1 MIETT
6 SFTLP
11 NGLRVVHNYDDTTAM
26 VALDVLYNVGAR
38 DERPDRTG
46 MAHLFEHL
54 MFGGSVNIAD
64 FDGELQRAG
73 GTNNAWTNNDFTNFY
88 EVLPAVN
95 AETAFWLES
104 DRMLGLAFSD
114 KALDVQ
120 RHVVIEEF
128 KQTCLNQPYGDMA
141 HHLDSLLYTQHPY
154 SYPTI
159 GKEISHIEAVTG
171 QDIRDF
177 FYNHY
182 APNNAVLAVSGAI
195 TLDETRRLCDKW
207 FGSIPS
213 RDIAPRLYL
222 PEPPVDAPRRRRVYA
237 DVPQT
242 VLTIGVHMCDYNHP
256 DYPVADIISDIL
268 GSGQASRLYREVVAG
283 SDLFTGADAAITG
296 SNEPGCMLITGKLSR
311 DDDESVAEAEELL
324 WQQMERL
331 VNENVSQYELT
342 RALNRFESTYEFG
355 AINVLS
361 KASSMAMCAMNGE
374 DINGVVARYRS
385 MTTDDV
391 RRVASGLFRRQRS
404 CTLVYGPNSEERK
417 LQL

>member
-11 NGLRVVHNYDDTTAM
+11 NGLRVIHNYDDTTVM

-54 MFGGSVNIAD
+54 MFGGSVNVPD

-73 GTNNAWTNNDFTNFY
+73 GSDNAWTNNDFTNFY
-88 EVLPAVN
+88 DVLPAVN

-104 DRMLGLAFSD
+104 DRMLALAFSE
-114 KALDVQ
+114 KALEVQ

-128 KQTCLNQPYGDMA
+128 KQVCLNQPYGDMG
-141 HHLDSLLYTQHPY
+141 HHLDSLLYTRHPY

-159 GKEISHIEAVTG
+159 GKDISHIEAVTE
-171 QDIRDF
+171 QEVREF

-182 APNNAVLAVSGAI
+182 GPNNAVLAVSGAI
-195 TLDETRRLCDKW
+195 SLDETRRLSEKW
-207 FGSIPS
+207 FGNIPA

-222 PEPPVDAPRRRRVYA
+222 PEPPVAEPRRLHVHA

-242 VLTIGVHMCDYNHP
+242 VITIGLHMCDYRHP

-268 GSGQASRLYREVVAG
+268 GSGQASRLYREAVAG
-283 SDLFTGADAAITG
+283 SDLFTGADASITG
-296 SNEPGCMLITGKLSR
+296 SNEPGCMLVTGKLSR
-311 DDDESVAEAEELL
+311 SDEASVAEAEDIL
-324 WQQMERL
+324 WRQMDRL
-331 VNENVSQYELT
+331 VRENVSEYELT
-342 RALNRFESTYEFG
+342 RALNRFESTYAFG
-355 AINVLS
+355 AMNVLS
-361 KASSMAMCAMNGE
+361 KASSMAMCEMNGE
-374 DINGVVARYRS
+374 DINDTVPRYRS

-391 RRVASGLFRRQRS
+391 RRVASDLFQRQRS
-404 CTLVYGPNSEERK
+404 CTLVYGPE
-417 LQL
+417 